1 MTVRPIIFSTA
12 MVQALLAGRKTQT
25 RRLGT
30 SPLRHVEVGD
40 LLYVREHWRVGSH
53 WNGTPPREIDPVI
66 MHHGEISYVGDEPPA
81 PLTGK
86 HRQGMHMPRWASR
99 LTLKVTRIRHDRLL
113 MLTDDDAIAEGII
126 GDDVITGVHC
136 NGGVHQEVV
145 ERRYFNPVRTDDHEG
160 HEHAPDAFAELWN
173 GLHDK
178 PGERW
183 EDNPM
188 IVALN
193 FSVHH
198 CNVDKMEVGHD

>member
-1 MTVRPIIFSTA
+1 MTTRPIIFSTA

-40 LLYVREHWRVGSH
+40 LLWVREAFKLSESDDDYKPSEVSSDR
-53 WNGTPPREIDPVI
+53 PVDYMAGPVTLPI
-66 MHHGEISYVGDEPPA
+66 
-81 PLTGK
+81 LTG
-86 HRQGMHMPRWASR
+86 RGRPSIHMPRWASR
-99 LTLKVTRIRHDRLL
+99 LTLKVTRVRHDRLL
-113 MLTDDDAIAEGII
+113 MLTDNDAVAEGII
-126 GDDVITGVHC
+126 GDDVITGAHC

-188 IVALN
+188 IVALT
-193 FSVHH
+193 FEVHH
-198 CNVDKMEVGHD
+198 CNVDRMVVAP